1 MMTRFLTVL
10 FAVVATFV
18 LPAHAAEAGAER
30 LKGDY
35 DAALEVTYPDTPGL
49 VLRDALLRLQAKP
62 DSAID
67 VEPVR
72 QAVIK
77 GTDAALTPVLMAI
90 VTLNAAA
97 TPDLA
102 GYRGGLARLRETT
115 EDARILRLADVSD
128 ALIVC
133 RECRGNLRCDTCRGN
148 LKCNACKGRGF
159 IIRRNQGANFR
170 ASDDSRTLGGSSLR
184 SGASSASALRV
195 RCTACEGT
203 GRCPKCHGTPKRCAV
218 CGTSGKVPDPAKA
231 RERVAQ
237 LANEAADHLTKTLA
251 DEIAAREQT
260 GLLAED
266 VRKARGIAD
275 PKEALDFLASLPPER
290 VKAAQWSQVA
300 VVRADLEAIVK
311 AREATSAEKV
321 SERTALREAVRL
333 AQQKADPIQGME
345 ALLKVFDSF
354 ADCDAL
360 PEAKTAFD
368 GLVAAAQA
376 AQRMRVEALG
386 DRIATIAAIS
396 DPADKLAQV
405 QACLSDWP
413 EKRTSKALLAYAKA
427 NRHTALERLLE
438 DDALDTLRARIERL
452 RKEAEQVQTEAAE
465 KPAWWVW
472 VAIGVGALAVL
483 YVVASA
489 LQSFLAARAEAKRK
503 AANRAAI
510 DSIRNTFA
518 HRRGQR

>member
-1 MMTRFLTVL
+1 MQRHTITL
-10 FAVVATFV
+10 
-18 LPAHAAEAGAER
+18 
-30 LKGDY
+30 
-35 DAALEVTYPDTPGL
+35 AALLLLLAACTNSTPP
-49 VLRDALLRLQAKP
+49 A
-62 DSAID
+62 
-67 VEPVR
+67 
-72 QAVIK
+72 
-77 GTDAALTPVLMAI
+77 
-90 VTLNAAA
+90 
-97 TPDLA
+97 
-102 GYRGGLARLRETT
+102 
-115 EDARILRLADVSD
+115 
-128 ALIVC
+128 
-133 RECRGNLRCDTCRGN
+133 
-148 LKCNACKGRGF
+148 
-159 IIRRNQGANFR
+159 
-170 ASDDSRTLGGSSLR
+170 
-184 SGASSASALRV
+184 
-195 RCTACEGT
+195 
-203 GRCPKCHGTPKRCAV
+203 
-218 CGTSGKVPDPAKA
+218 VPDATA
-231 RERVAQ
+231 AQ
-237 LANEAADHLTKTLA
+237 LAHVEPLSWWTGMKCPLQLLVNGEGISSFDVSIAGGRGVKVEAVHKAESPNYLFVDISVSPNAEPGTYWLVFDNGSESFRYA
-251 DEIAAREQT
+251 YEIAAREQT